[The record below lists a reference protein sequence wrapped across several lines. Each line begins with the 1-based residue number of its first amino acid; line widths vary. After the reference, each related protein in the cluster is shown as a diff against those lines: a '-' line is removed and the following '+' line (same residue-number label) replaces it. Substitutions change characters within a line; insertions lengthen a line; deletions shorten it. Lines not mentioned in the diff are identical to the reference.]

1 MEPLS
6 AVELF
11 KRAPLQNKNP
21 AKYAV
26 FITDWLL
33 LIGDDDWS
41 TLSKIREEVVYH
53 VEEWSDT
60 VHAKRTL
67 LNHLHKLKS

>member
-1 MEPLS
+1 MTMEPLS

-33 LIGDDDWS
+33 LIGDDD
-41 TLSKIREEVVYH
+41 
-53 VEEWSDT
+53 
-60 VHAKRTL
+60 
-67 LNHLHKLKS
+67 

>member
-1 MEPLS
+1 MEPLN

-11 KRAPLQNKNP
+11 KRAPLQNTIP
-21 AKYAV
+21 AKYTV
-26 FITDWLL
+26 F
-33 LIGDDDWS
+33 IGDDDCS

-67 LNHLHKLKS
+67 INHLHKLKSETL